1 MCCCCLFPL
10 SYFVRFR
17 FFSDELDEYTKKIK
31 KLEAEISQMK
41 SEGEQQMALPLDEDL
56 VKQQM
61 ALPLNEELVKQNE
74 QLKEQHLVD
83 TKEMHRLRNFA
94 DKLYE
99 EMNSASDRLKG
110 IIDEQQGE

>member
-1 MCCCCLFPL
+1 MCRCCLFPL
-10 SYFVRFR
+10 SHFVRFCFLFFVFLVF

-41 SEGEQQMALPLDEDL
+41 SEGEQQMALPL
-56 VKQQM
+56 
-61 ALPLNEELVKQNE
+61 NEELAKQNE

>member
-41 SEGEQQMALPLDEDL
+41 SEGEQQMALPL
-56 VKQQM
+56 
-61 ALPLNEELVKQNE
+61 NEELAKQNE

>member
-1 MCCCCLFPL
+1 MCCFCLFPL

-56 VKQQM
+56 VKQ
-61 ALPLNEELVKQNE
+61 NE

>member
-41 SEGEQQMALPLDEDL
+41 SEGEQQMALPL
-56 VKQQM
+56 
-61 ALPLNEELVKQNE
+61 NEELAKQNE

-110 IIDEQQGE
+110 IIDEQQGKFAN